1 MKYAA
6 IVAFTFLFSL
16 AAAGDAQACRFDT
29 DCAVGSKCLK
39 AQFEL
44 EGVCAGGNDPGNDS
58 DRNPYRNQ
66 MDTSGKVGNTC
77 SFDTDCGVGNRCFK
91 DMGSIKGVC
100 LPR

>member
-1 MKYAA
+1 MTRTALA
-6 IVAFTFLFSL
+6 SLIVLSSL
-16 AAAGDAQACRFDT
+16 MFASSANACRFDE

-39 AQFEL
+39 AQFAL

-58 DRNPYRNQ
+58 DRRPYRNQ

-77 SFDTDCGVGNRCFK
+77 SFDTDCGVGNVCLK